1 VGQAL
6 TRACGSNDNTRVGM
20 LVHMPLPSQNGP
32 WYQLNYS
39 VLEDSTENN
48 MTIVARQDN
57 M

>member
-1 VGQAL
+1 MPIPVK
-6 TRACGSNDNTRVGM
+6 GSNDNTRVGM
-20 LVHMPLPSQNGP
+20 LVHMPLPSQNGQ

-48 MTIVARQDN
+48 MTIVARQDD

>member
-1 VGQAL
+1 
-6 TRACGSNDNTRVGM
+6 M
-20 LVHMPLPSQNGP
+20 LVHMPLPSQNGQ

-48 MTIVARQDN
+48 MTIVARQDD